1 MIFSF
6 KIHSPKIVTF
16 HPLKIGE
23 IGEVYIEIFLKKF
36 DIFVILL
43 MSMTRIST

>member
-16 HPLKIGE
+16 YPLKIVENILGE
-23 IGEVYIEIFLKKF
+23 IGEV
-36 DIFVILL
+36 
-43 MSMTRIST
+43 